1 MIPLIDL
8 GAQQARIRDKID
20 AGISRVLDHGMYIMG
35 PEISAIEDRLAKAAG
50 ARHCISCSS
59 GTDALIL
66 ALLAKGLK
74 PGEGRHSSVLYL
86 CRQCRSHARTGCH
99 SGLC

>member
-35 PEISAIEDRLAKAAG
+35 PEISAIEDRLASFTAQLGHAQK
-50 ARHCISCSS
+50 RFIHIRDLSCQEVFMSNVCKYS
-59 GTDALIL
+59 E
-66 ALLAKGLK
+66 GLFT
-74 PGEGRHSSVLYL
+74 EVLDI
-86 CRQCRSHARTGCH
+86 
-99 SGLC
+99 

>member
-8 GAQQARIRDKID
+8 GAQQARIRNKID

-35 PEISAIEDRLAKAAG
+35 PEVMAIEERLAKAAG

-74 PGEGRHSSVLYL
+74 PGDGVIVPSFTSVSYTHLTL
-86 CRQCRSHARTGCH
+86 PTKA
-99 SGLC
+99 